1 MITHRYLLPEG
12 SHTCFAT
19 RIGYGLQAVCSRHA
33 LRIGSKVV
41 PLVKFIIV
49 VFYPITK
56 PLSIMLDK

>member
-1 MITHRYLLPEG
+1 MYVCIYNPN
-12 SHTCFAT
+12 
-19 RIGYGLQAVCSRHA
+19 RIGLQAVCSRHA
-33 LRIGSKVV
+33 LRIGAKVV